1 MVEGFGALSN
11 FDRSYHK
18 TTVGLGISE
27 TEAYHQ
33 DIVAQK
39 ITNDTFSYIFTSD

>member
-1 MVEGFGALSN
+1 MVEGFGAPSN

-27 TEAYHQ
+27 TEAY
-33 DIVAQK
+33 QK
-39 ITNDTFSYIFTSD
+39 IANGTFAYILTSD